1 MKPIKLTLNAFG
13 PYRDKT
19 VIDFTLLENRNI
31 FLITGNTGAGKT
43 TIFDGIN
50 FALYGDA
57 SGSERDGKSLRSDFA
72 DIDELTYVELEFKL
86 RNHIYFLR
94 RVPPQLT
101 KKKRGEGTTE
111 FKGEAELKSLTN
123 DKFEIITGLDK
134 VTKKVEEFLGINNK
148 QFKQIIMIPQGEF
161 RKLLTADSK
170 ERGDI
175 LQKIFRTECYRS
187 IQEKLKRKVQDI
199 SKNTSMANERR
210 NVYIKSIDAY
220 ENTVLKE
227 LMLEQNPN
235 MDKIKESLILLL
247 HEDKGLEENI
257 LKYIK
262 KIEKK
267 ISEKSRE
274 IGNAE
279 EANKKLKEKEEITLK
294 KIQLENEKEV
304 YEKLEIDLNRA
315 RNAESIK
322 PIEENYIQ
330 RKDSVDNRV
339 KEISNLEN
347 TLVEYEKQLKISE
360 EKYNLE
366 KSKEEE
372 RNSLIEYGT
381 TLKSYIDKVKKIDE
395 HKISVNRLNAM
406 LKNIEGELKTSNEKL
421 EKIKM
426 DEVSIRKKVEEGTKA
441 SIEIATINS
450 LLKEKEAIRKKL
462 LNLHD
467 DNKEFLAY
475 STKFKEFK
483 IEYDTAEQEFKVA
496 KENLDML
503 QEKFLKGQAAI
514 MAMALK
520 DGDECPVC
528 GGTSHPKKAVNN
540 VNVPKEE
547 EINLAKNHFE
557 KLDTRY
563 REELEKYNKLQEKIK
578 LKKEEIEK
586 KKHEIEEEKIAN
598 FGEIIGI
605 KLTELIID
613 KGKSIKIEIDELNNR
628 FIQLKTKSELLNK
641 LKIEE
646 ENLIREKE
654 QLEKNIKVLE
664 ENKVETYGENE
675 KVKEKLEGILREV
688 PSEIQSEEAL
698 DIVINATRNK
708 FLILKKL
715 FEEAEENY
723 NKYKTYYEKLK
734 TSQDEKI
741 KILEEEKKLLE
752 KSNNQYLE
760 SILKGGFSSVDE
772 YKACKK
778 NSEDIVRLD
787 TAIQNY
793 KQELKS
799 IVDRYEIII
808 LQTKELQIIN
818 IEELKKELDLLILE
832 KEKITEERNKVFA
845 RIKNNS
851 EVLENIR
858 KINEELKDFEE
869 KYRVIADLSN
879 AANGFTTIKTT
890 FERYVLASFFEEII
904 GAANIRLRKMTS
916 NRYELNRTD
925 EGKIASSQSG
935 LDIEVFD
942 NYTGKARPAK
952 TLSGGEGFKAS
963 LALALGLADV
973 VEGNAGGVNIDT
985 MFIDEGFGTLDPESL
1000 DVSINCLL
1008 ELQDAGKLVGIISHV
1023 PELKERIEG
1032 RLEVISTSR
1041 GSSAKFNIK

>member
-19 VIDFTLLENRNI
+19 IIDFTLLENRNI

-57 SGSERDGKSLRSDFA
+57 NGSERDGKSLRSDFA

-86 RNHIYFLR
+86 RNHIYLLR
-94 RVPPQLT
+94 RVPPQLV

-123 DKFEIITGLDK
+123 DKFKIITGLDK
-134 VTKKVEEFLGINNK
+134 VTKKVEELLGINNK

-175 LQKIFRTECYRS
+175 LQKIFQTECYRS

-199 SKNTSMANERR
+199 NKNTSMANERR

-227 LMLEQNPN
+227 LILEQNPN
-235 MDKIKESLILLL
+235 MGKIQENLILLL

-257 LKYIK
+257 LKSIK
-262 KIEKK
+262 SIEEK

-274 IGNAE
+274 IDKAE
-279 EANKKLKEKEEITLK
+279 EINKKLKEKEEITLK
-294 KIQLENEKEV
+294 RIQLEDEKET

-339 KEISNLEN
+339 KEISNLED
-347 TLVEYEKQLKISE
+347 TVVEYEKQLKISE
-360 EKYNLE
+360 EKYNSE
-366 KSKEEE
+366 KLKEEE

-395 HKISVNRLNAM
+395 YKISASRLNIR
-406 LKNIEGELKTSNEKL
+406 LKNIEDELKSANEKL
-421 EKIKM
+421 ENIKI
-426 DEVSIRKKVEEGTKA
+426 DEVNIRKKIEEGTKA
-441 SIEIATINS
+441 SIEVATINS
-450 LLKEKEAIRKKL
+450 LLKEKESIRKKL

-475 STKFKEFK
+475 SAKFKEFK
-483 IEYDTAEQEFKVA
+483 IEYNTVEQEFKVA
-496 KENLDML
+496 KEKLNML

-520 DGDECPVC
+520 DGEECPVC

-540 VNVPKEE
+540 VNIPKEE
-547 EINLAKNHFE
+547 EINLARDHFE
-557 KLDTRY
+557 KLDMSY

-586 KKHEIEEEKIAN
+586 KKHEIIEEKIAN
-598 FGEIIGI
+598 FGEAIGSE
-605 KLTELIID
+605 LTDLIID

-646 ENLIREKE
+646 ENLIKEKE
-654 QLEKNIKVLE
+654 QLEKKIKVSE
-664 ENKVETYGENE
+664 KNKVETYGENE
-675 KVKEKLEGILREV
+675 KTKEKLEGILREV

-698 DIVINATRNK
+698 NTVINVTRNK
-708 FLILKKL
+708 FLLLKKS

-734 TSQDEKI
+734 TSKDEKI
-741 KILEEEKKLLE
+741 KILEEEKNLLE
-752 KSNNQYLE
+752 KSNSQYLE
-760 SILKGGFSSVDE
+760 SILKGGFNSVDE

-778 NSEDIVRLD
+778 NSEDIISLD

-808 LQTKELQIIN
+808 LQTKEQ
-818 IEELKKELDLLILE
+818 
-832 KEKITEERNKVFA
+832 RNKVFA

-858 KINEELKDFEE
+858 RINEELKDFEE

-1032 RLEVISTSR
+1032 RLEVIATSR

>member
-1 MKPIKLTLNAFG
+1 MKPIKLALNAFG

-19 VIDFTLLENRNI
+19 TIDFTLLENRNI

-57 SGSERDGKSLRSDFA
+57 NGSERDGKSLRSDFA

-86 RNHIYFLR
+86 KNHIYFLR

-111 FKGEAELKSLTN
+111 FKGEAELKCLTN
-123 DKFEIITGLDK
+123 DEFKIITGLDK
-134 VTKKVEEFLGINNK
+134 VTKKVEELLGINNK

-175 LQKIFRTECYRS
+175 LQKIFQTECYRS

-199 SKNTSMANERR
+199 NKNTSMANERR
-210 NVYIKSIDAY
+210 SVYIKNIDPY
-220 ENTVLKE
+220 ENTALKE

-235 MDKIKESLILLL
+235 IDKIHENLILLL
-247 HEDKGLEENI
+247 HEDKGLEKDI
-257 LKYIK
+257 LKSIRE
-262 KIEKK
+262 IEEK
-267 ISEKSRE
+267 ISEKSKE
-274 IGNAE
+274 IDKAE
-279 EANKKLKEKEEITLK
+279 ETNNKLKEKEEITLK
-294 KIQLENEKEV
+294 KIQLENEKET
-304 YEKLEIDLNRA
+304 YEKLEVDLNRA

-330 RKDSVDNRV
+330 RKYSVDNRI
-339 KEISNLEN
+339 KEINNLEG

-360 EKYNLE
+360 EKYNFE

-372 RNSLIEYGT
+372 KNSLIEYGT

-395 HKISVNRLNAM
+395 YKISANSLNIT
-406 LKNIEGELKTSNEKL
+406 LKNIDEELEISNERL
-421 EKIKM
+421 EKIKI
-426 DEVSIRKKVEEGTKA
+426 DEVNIRKKTEEGTKA
-441 SIEIATINS
+441 SIEVATINS
-450 LLKEKEAIRKKL
+450 LLKEKESIRKKL

-475 STKFKEFK
+475 SAKFKELKFK
-483 IEYDTAEQEFKVA
+483 YDTIEQETKEA
-496 KENLDML
+496 KEKLNML
-503 QEKFLKGQAAI
+503 QEKFLRGQAAI

-520 DGDECPVC
+520 YGEECPVC

-540 VNVPKEE
+540 VNIPKEE
-547 EINLAKNHFE
+547 EINLAKDHFE
-557 KLDTRY
+557 KLDMTY
-563 REELEKYNKLQEKIK
+563 RGELEKYNKLQEKIK

-586 KKHEIEEEKIAN
+586 KKYEIIEEKIAN
-598 FGEIIGI
+598 FGEAIGSE
-605 KLTELIID
+605 LAELIID
-613 KGKSIKIEIDELNNR
+613 KGKSIKIEIDQLNNR
-628 FIQLKTKSELLNK
+628 SIELKAKSELLNK

-646 ENLIREKE
+646 ENLIKEKE
-654 QLEKNIKVLE
+654 QLEKKIKALD
-664 ENKVETYGENE
+664 ENKIEIYGENE
-675 KVKEKLEGILREV
+675 KTKEKLEGILREV
-688 PSEIQSEEAL
+688 PNEIQSEEAL
-698 DIVINATRNK
+698 NIVINETRNK
-708 FLILKKL
+708 FLLLKKS

-741 KILEEEKKLLE
+741 KILEEEKELLE

-760 SILKGGFSSVDE
+760 CILKSGFNSIDE
-772 YKACKK
+772 YKSCKK
-778 NSEDIVRLD
+778 SSEDITNLD
-787 TAIQNY
+787 KTIQNY

-799 IVDRYEIII
+799 IVDRYEIVI
-808 LQTKELQIIN
+808 LQTKELQIVD
-818 IEELKKELDLLILE
+818 IEELKKELDLLILQ
-832 KEKITEERNKVFA
+832 KEKITEERSKVFA

-869 KYRVIADLSN
+869 KYRVIAELSN

-904 GAANIRLRKMTS
+904 GASNIRLRKMTS

-973 VEGNAGGVNIDT
+973 VESNAGGVNIDT

-1032 RLEVISTSR
+1032 RLEVIATSR

>member
-19 VIDFTLLENRNI
+19 IIDFTLLENRNI

-57 SGSERDGKSLRSDFA
+57 NGSERDGKSLRSDFA

-86 RNHIYFLR
+86 RNHIYLLR
-94 RVPPQLT
+94 RVPPQLV

-123 DKFEIITGLDK
+123 DKFKIITGIDK
-134 VTKKVEEFLGINNK
+134 VTKKVEELLGINNK

-175 LQKIFRTECYRS
+175 LQKIFQTECYRS

-199 SKNTSMANERR
+199 NKNTSMANERR

-227 LMLEQNPN
+227 LILEQNPN
-235 MDKIKESLILLL
+235 MGKIQENLILLL

-257 LKYIK
+257 LKSIK
-262 KIEKK
+262 SIEEK

-274 IGNAE
+274 IDKAE
-279 EANKKLKEKEEITLK
+279 EINKKLKEKEEITLK
-294 KIQLENEKEV
+294 RIQLEDEKET

-339 KEISNLEN
+339 KEISNLED
-347 TLVEYEKQLKISE
+347 TVVEYEKQLKISE
-360 EKYNLE
+360 EKYNIE
-366 KSKEEE
+366 KLKEEE

-395 HKISVNRLNAM
+395 YKISASRLNIR
-406 LKNIEGELKTSNEKL
+406 LKNIEDELKSANEKL
-421 EKIKM
+421 ENIKI
-426 DEVSIRKKVEEGTKA
+426 DEVNIRKKIEEGTKA
-441 SIEIATINS
+441 SIEVATINS
-450 LLKEKEAIRKKL
+450 LLKEKESIRKKL

-475 STKFKEFK
+475 SAKFKEFK
-483 IEYDTAEQEFKVA
+483 IEYNTVEQEFKVA
-496 KENLDML
+496 KEKLNML

-520 DGDECPVC
+520 DGEECPVC

-540 VNVPKEE
+540 VNIPKEE
-547 EINLAKNHFE
+547 EINLARDHFE
-557 KLDTRY
+557 KLDMRY

-586 KKHEIEEEKIAN
+586 KKHEIIEEKIAN
-598 FGEIIGI
+598 FGEAIGSE
-605 KLTELIID
+605 LTDLIID

-641 LKIEE
+641 VKIEE

-654 QLEKNIKVLE
+654 QLEKKIKILE

-698 DIVINATRNK
+698 NIAINVTRNK
-708 FLILKKL
+708 FLILKKS

-734 TSQDEKI
+734 TSQDEKV
-741 KILEEEKKLLE
+741 KILEEEKKILE

-760 SILKGGFSSVDE
+760 CILKGGFSSVDE

-818 IEELKKELDLLILE
+818 IQELKKELDLLILE
-832 KEKITEERNKVFA
+832 KEEITEERNKVFA